1 MCYLRIDGLV
11 EKQSMKKYNF
21 IIVGF
26 LCIYIALAAVF
37 YISFQQEE
45 RKEDLEYKIEIN
57 EIMQGLEKANE
68 FLGPDLHDKEYV
80 KEVTFLSVEKSAET
94 GEVKEFYRN
103 QNGVNS
109 LIKPMFVKEELLGYV
124 RFDYTHEKKDY
135 GMLWLIEGVLLFSG
149 ILTLGILL
157 YIRNKVIVPFSVLSE
172 MPYELSKGHLKGELK
187 EEKSRF
193 FGKFVWGISMLRD
206 TLNSAKAKE
215 LKLEKDKKMLLLS
228 LSHDIKIP
236 LSTIKLY
243 AKALREGV
251 YETEEKQKAA
261 AGQIEVH
268 ALEIET
274 FVKEIVTA
282 SSEDILVI
290 EVENSEFYLKDYI
303 EKVKNTYAPKCSISM
318 IDFSIGAYDNKLL
331 KGDFD
336 RAFEVMEN
344 LIENAFKYGDGKR
357 ISIEFY
363 EEDYCQVIKV
373 YNSGQSLAPAEM
385 PHIFDSF
392 YRGTNVE
399 NKSGNGLGLY
409 ISRQIM
415 QKMEGEI
422 FAKREED
429 GMSFGLVFT
438 IL

>member
-1 MCYLRIDGLV
+1 
-11 EKQSMKKYNF
+11 
-21 IIVGF
+21 
-26 LCIYIALAAVF
+26 
-37 YISFQQEE
+37 
-45 RKEDLEYKIEIN
+45 
-57 EIMQGLEKANE
+57 MQGLEENGE
-68 FLGPDLHDKEYV
+68 FFKPDLHERKYV
-80 KEVTFLSVEKSAET
+80 REVSFVSVEKSTEAE
-94 GEVKEFYRN
+94 EVENFYRN
-103 QNGVNS
+103 KNGVNS
-109 LIKPMFVKEELLGYV
+109 LIKPLWIEDELQGLV
-124 RFDYTHEKKDY
+124 RFDYTHENADKGIMWIVE
-135 GMLWLIEGVLLFSG
+135 GMLLFSF

-157 YIRNKVIVPFSVLSE
+157 YIRNKIIVPFSVLSE

-206 TLNSAKAKE
+206 TLNAAKTKE

-243 AKALREGV
+243 AKALKEGV

-261 AGQIEVH
+261 AGQIETH
-268 ALEIET
+268 ALEIEA

-303 EKVKNTYAPKCSISM
+303 EKVKSAYVPKCSVSM
-318 IDFSIGAYDNKLL
+318 IDFTVGAYDNKLL
-331 KGDFD
+331 RGDFD

-373 YNSGQSLAPAEM
+373 YNSGKPLAAEEM

-392 YRGTNVE
+392 YRGSNVE
-399 NKSGNGLGLY
+399 NRSGNGLGLY

-415 QKMEGEI
+415 QKMDGEI

-429 GMSFGLVFT
+429 GMSFGLVFRV
-438 IL
+438 

>member
-1 MCYLRIDGLV
+1 
-11 EKQSMKKYNF
+11 
-21 IIVGF
+21 
-26 LCIYIALAAVF
+26 
-37 YISFQQEE
+37 
-45 RKEDLEYKIEIN
+45 
-57 EIMQGLEKANE
+57 MQGLEENGE
-68 FLGPDLHDKEYV
+68 FFKPDLHERKYV
-80 KEVTFLSVEKSAET
+80 REVSFVSVEKSTEAE
-94 GEVKEFYRN
+94 EVENFYRN
-103 QNGVNS
+103 KNGVNS
-109 LIKPMFVKEELLGYV
+109 LIKPLWIEDELQGLV
-124 RFDYTHEKKDY
+124 RFDYTHENADKGIMWIVE
-135 GMLWLIEGVLLFSG
+135 GMLLFSF

-157 YIRNKVIVPFSVLSE
+157 YIRNKIIVPFSVLSE

-206 TLNSAKAKE
+206 TLNAAKTKE

-243 AKALREGV
+243 AKALKEGV

-261 AGQIEVH
+261 AGQIETH
-268 ALEIET
+268 ALEIEA

-303 EKVKNTYAPKCSISM
+303 EKVKSAYVPKCSVSM
-318 IDFSIGAYDNKLL
+318 IDFTVGAYDNKLL
-331 KGDFD
+331 RGDFD

-373 YNSGQSLAPAEM
+373 YNSGKPLAAEEM

-392 YRGTNVE
+392 YRGSNVE

-415 QKMEGEI
+415 QKMDGEI

-429 GMSFGLVFT
+429 GMSFGLVFRV
-438 IL
+438 

>member
-1 MCYLRIDGLV
+1 
-11 EKQSMKKYNF
+11 
-21 IIVGF
+21 
-26 LCIYIALAAVF
+26 
-37 YISFQQEE
+37 
-45 RKEDLEYKIEIN
+45 
-57 EIMQGLEKANE
+57 MQGLEENGE
-68 FLGPDLHDKEYV
+68 FFKPDLYDKKYV
-80 KEVTFLSVEKSAET
+80 REVSFVSVEKSTEAE
-94 GEVKEFYRN
+94 EVENFYRN
-103 QNGVNS
+103 KNGVNS
-109 LIKPMFVKEELLGYV
+109 LIKPLWIEDELQGLV
-124 RFDYTHEKKDY
+124 RFDYTHENADKGIMWIVE
-135 GMLWLIEGVLLFSG
+135 GMLLFSF

-157 YIRNKVIVPFSVLSE
+157 YIRNKIIVPFSVLSE

-206 TLNSAKAKE
+206 TLNAAKTKE

-243 AKALREGV
+243 AKALKEGV

-261 AGQIEVH
+261 AGQIETH
-268 ALEIET
+268 ALEIEA

-303 EKVKNTYAPKCSISM
+303 EKVKSAYVPKCSVSM
-318 IDFSIGAYDNKLL
+318 IDFTVGAYDNKLL
-331 KGDFD
+331 RGDFD

-373 YNSGQSLAPAEM
+373 YNSGKPLAAEEM

-392 YRGTNVE
+392 YRGSNVE

-415 QKMEGEI
+415 QKMDGEI

-429 GMSFGLVFT
+429 GMSFGLVFRV
-438 IL
+438 

>member
-1 MCYLRIDGLV
+1 
-11 EKQSMKKYNF
+11 MKKYNV

-26 LCIYIALAAVF
+26 VCIYIALAAAF
-37 YISFQQEE
+37 YISFHREE
-45 RKEDLEYKIEIN
+45 VKEDLEYKVEIN
-57 EIMQGLEKANE
+57 EVMQGLEKNRE
-68 FLGPDLHDKEYV
+68 FFKPDLHDMKYV
-80 KEVTFLSVEKSAET
+80 KEVNFLSVEKSEET
-94 GEVKEFYRN
+94 EEVKAFYQN
-103 QNGVNS
+103 KNGVNS
-109 LIKPMFVKEELLGYV
+109 LIKPFLIEDKLQGYV
-124 RFDYTHEKKDY
+124 RFDYTLANTDH
-135 GMLWLIEGVLLFSG
+135 GVLWLAEGV
-149 ILTLGILL
+149 ILVCCFLTMGILL
-157 YIRNKVIVPFSVLSE
+157 YIKTKIIVPFSVLSE
-172 MPYELSKGHLKGELK
+172 MPYELSKGHLKGEIK

-206 TLNSAKAKE
+206 TLNAAKTKE
-215 LKLEKDKKMLLLS
+215 LKLEKEKKMLLLS

-243 AKALREGV
+243 AKALKEGV

-261 AGQIEVH
+261 ASQIETH
-268 ALEIET
+268 ALEIEA

-303 EKVKNTYAPKCSISM
+303 EKVKSTYIPKCSISM
-318 IDFSIGAYDNKLL
+318 IDLTVGAYDNKLL

-373 YNSGQSLAPAEM
+373 YNSGKPLAVEEM

-392 YRGTNVE
+392 YRGSNVE

-415 QKMEGEI
+415 QKMDGEI
-422 FAKREED
+422 FVKREED
-429 GMSFGLVFT
+429 GMSFGLVFRV
-438 IL
+438 